1 MTREEEIVG
10 LLVEASDAYY
20 NTDETIL
27 SDAEF
32 DQLSNELR
40 SINPNN
46 PFFSVVGFKSRYGQS
61 VTHVYPMRS
70 MDKCNT
76 FEELQKYGTKIP
88 EAKSYIWEHK
98 IDGGSITLKYNSRKF
113 LQGATRGD
121 GKAGL
126 DVTHTL
132 AYVPNLPK
140 TILYHGEVE
149 IRGEVILPK
158 DTKFDTKGK
167 PLRNSANGLVARKTA
182 DMDCA
187 NLRFIAYNVICPGLK
202 FANENDKLQ
211 FLVEQGFEVTPF
223 GVVSS
228 LQDVQKVYLEY
239 HNRIRA
245 QLPYEIDGLIIM
257 PNDTALQEKYEDGD
271 VKHPA
276 WAIAY
281 KFPNEER
288 ETKLL
293 DIEWNVSRLGL
304 MIPVAILEPVNVGGR
319 TVTKTSLSNYEN
331 VLRMKLEIG
340 DRVTVEVAND
350 VIPYLAKNIS
360 KGISQR

>member
-10 LLVEASDAYY
+10 LLIEAADAYY
-20 NTDETIL
+20 NSDETVL
-27 SDAEF
+27 SDKEY
-32 DQLSNELR
+32 DDLVDELR
-40 SINPNN
+40 AINPTNG
-46 PFFSVVGFKSRYGQS
+46 FFSVVGFKSRYGQTVS
-61 VTHVYPMRS
+61 HIYPMRS
-70 MDKCNT
+70 MQKCNT
-76 FEELQKYGTKIP
+76 YDELAKYATKIP
-88 EAKSYIWEHK
+88 ESTQWMWEHK
-98 IDGGSITLKYNSRKF
+98 IDGGSITLKYNGRKF
-113 LQGATRGD
+113 IQGATRGD
-121 GKAGL
+121 GSAGQ

-158 DTKFDTKGK
+158 DTKYDTKGK

-187 NLRFIAYNVICPGLK
+187 NLRFIAYNVICPGMK
-202 FANENDKLQ
+202 FTKESDKLD
-211 FLVEQGFEVTPF
+211 FLTSQGFETTPF
-223 GVVSS
+223 GVVTKVED
-228 LQDVQKVYLEY
+228 LQKIYLEY
-239 HNRIRA
+239 HNRIRS

-257 PNDTALQEKYEDGD
+257 PNDIALQEKYEDGD
-271 VKHPA
+271 PKHPA

-293 DIEWNVSRLGL
+293 DIEWNVSRLGTVV
-304 MIPVAILEPVNVGGR
+304 PVAILEPVNVGGR
-319 TVTKTSLSNYEN
+319 IVTKTSLSNYEN

-340 DRVTVEVAND
+340 DRITVEVAND